1 MKKLEELINLE
12 EPGWDLIKEWSS
24 NAKNHYE
31 FLTKDLKRAE
41 IELVNSQVT
50 TRSPMG
56 AVIYETGG
64 ILIDHGWI
72 RVLGSGNTRLDRGL
86 MEWNKGKTIENYG
99 EQPSFL
105 LVADDAIG
113 GYFAINGGALGDE
126 MGKIY
131 YLAPDTLEWESLGCG
146 YSDFLNWLFNGNI
159 QKFYELFKWKT
170 WEEDVKNINGN
181 QTIFIV
187 PFLWTKEG
195 KDVEKASRKPVPTEE
210 NYQLTIDMQ
219 KQLGKI

>member
-1 MKKLEELINLE
+1 MKKLEELINIE
-12 EPGWDLIKEWSS
+12 ESGWDLIKEWSS
-24 NAKNHYE
+24 NARNHYE
-31 FLTKDLKRAE
+31 ILPKDHKRAE
-41 IELVNSQVT
+41 VELVNSQVT

-56 AVIYETGG
+56 AVTYETGG
-64 ILIDHGWI
+64 ILIDYGWI
-72 RVLGSGNTRLDRGL
+72 RLLGSGSPQLDRGL
-86 MEWNKGKTIENYG
+86 MEWNKGKSFESYG

-105 LVADDAIG
+105 LVADDVIG
-113 GYFAINGGALGDE
+113 GYFAINAGALGNE

-170 WEEDVKNINGN
+170 WKEDAKAINGN
-181 QTIFIV
+181 QTIFTV

-195 KDVEKASRKPVPTEE
+195 KDIEKASKKPVPTEE

-219 KQLGKI
+219 KQLGKG

>member
-12 EPGWDLIKEWSS
+12 DSGWNLIKEWSS

-31 FLTKDLKRAE
+31 ILPKDHKRAE

-64 ILIDHGWI
+64 ILIDYGWI
-72 RVLGSGNTRLDRGL
+72 RLLGSGSPQLDRGL
-86 MEWNKGKTIENYG
+86 MEWNKGKSFESYG

-105 LVADDAIG
+105 LVADDVIG
-113 GYFAINGGALGDE
+113 GYFAINAGALGNE

-170 WEEDVKNINGN
+170 WKEDVKTINGN

-195 KDVEKASRKPVPTEE
+195 KDIEQANKKPVPTEE

-219 KQLGKI
+219 KQLGKG